1 MTDQELEHHA
11 QRVEQLKKL
20 KAPVTMGVLV
30 DVCGGV
36 TKALGQKLRQRD
48 ARIAALEA
56 RVEKLA
62 AQVTTL
68 TGERAE

>member
-1 MTDQELEHHA
+1 MIDQELEQHA
-11 QRVEQLKKL
+11 QRVEQLKANKT
-20 KAPVTMGVLV
+20 PVTMGVLV

-56 RVEKLA
+56 RVEQLA
-62 AQVTTL
+62 AQVTAL